1 MTLTAIPNNSD
12 FTFDRWEVVNGS
24 VSFANK
30 SNSIT
35 TFTMPRTDVRI
46 SGSYKVKSTAG
57 TNSWSGKVPH
67 AAVRLSQYTVTTE
80 TACATT
86 EPMPRDCAPQQ
97 EKPPHHKQRRPPSP
111 QLESAHSNEDPVQ
124 PKVNK
129 INYQK

>member
-57 TNSWSGKVPH
+57 TNPWSGKANPFADV
-67 AAVRLSQYTVTTE
+67 SKGDY
-80 TACATT
+80 CY
-86 EPMPRDCAPQQ
+86 
-97 EKPPHHKQRRPPSP
+97 
-111 QLESAHSNEDPVQ
+111 DPVLWAYYSDPQ
-124 PKVNK
+124 VTNGMDATHFGPNDTCTRGQIVTFL
-129 INYQK
+129 YRDMD